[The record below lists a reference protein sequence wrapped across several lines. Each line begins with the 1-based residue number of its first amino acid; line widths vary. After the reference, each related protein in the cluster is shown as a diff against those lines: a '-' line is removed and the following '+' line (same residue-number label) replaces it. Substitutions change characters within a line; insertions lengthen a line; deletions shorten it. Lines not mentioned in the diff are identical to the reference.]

1 MACVIVLGCY
11 RSGTSAVAGVLHN
24 LGVFM
29 GKDFDP
35 PAVTNP
41 KGFFEDLEFKR
52 LFNMMSN
59 KKNPDGLLS
68 VLCRIREAEHP
79 LWGVKDPQLCA
90 YLHRMLPHLKE
101 HKVISTLRPKEDIA
115 SSLSRA
121 ALGTSEMQYMPLVE
135 YYLQKKDESL
145 AVYDGPVLEVD
156 LGKLRA
162 DASGEVARI
171 AEFVGLP
178 AKQEA
183 IDFVTG
189 SPGLQ

>member
-1 MACVIVLGCY
+1 MSCVIVLGCY

-35 PAVTNP
+35 PASTNP

-59 KKNPDGLLS
+59 KKSPDGLLS
-68 VLCRIREAEHP
+68 VLCRIREAEHA

-90 YLHRMLPHLKE
+90 HLHKMLPYLKE
-101 HKVISTLRPKEDIA
+101 HKIISTLRPKEEIA
-115 SSLSRA
+115 RSLSRA
-121 ALGTSEMQYMPLVE
+121 ACGTSEMQYMPLVE
-135 YYLQKKDESL
+135 YYLQKKDEAL
-145 AVYDGPVLEVD
+145 AAYDGPVLEVD
-156 LGKLRA
+156 FGKLKS
-162 DASGEVARI
+162 DAAAEVARI
-171 AEFVGLP
+171 AEFVGLE

-183 IDFVTG
+183 VDFIE
-189 SPGLQ
+189 QQC